1 MGFGVPIMLM
11 FLSAISFFLASSFYI
26 KLKAR
31 ASLLT
36 GLAQVVV
43 ASLRKRHIEV
53 LSEVYHIRER
63 SMLQNG
69 TASNPW
75 SLCTID
81 QVEDLKALIGVM
93 PLCFAGI
100 MLSITVNQ
108 GQFMDRIALPLA
120 SKIKGKPVCHGLKQ
134 RMGIGLLCS
143 CAS

>member
-1 MGFGVPIMLM
+1 MRETNLQSFFNWYYVASMFAALIPVTLIVYIQDNLGWKMGFGVPIMLM

-63 SMLQNG
+63 SMLQVLSEKIRFLNK
-69 TASNPW
+69 ACMIKNP
-75 SLCTID
+75 
-81 QVEDLKALIGVM
+81 QEDL
-93 PLCFAGI
+93 
-100 MLSITVNQ
+100 T
-108 GQFMDRIALPLA
+108 
-120 SKIKGKPVCHGLKQ
+120 
-134 RMGIGLLCS
+134 
-143 CAS
+143 